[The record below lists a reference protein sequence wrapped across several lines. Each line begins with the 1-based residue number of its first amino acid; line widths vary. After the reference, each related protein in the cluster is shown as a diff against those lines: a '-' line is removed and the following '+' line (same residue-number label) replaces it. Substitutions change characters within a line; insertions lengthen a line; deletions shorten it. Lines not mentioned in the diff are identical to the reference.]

1 MQYTKL
7 GRSGCRVSRLCLGTM
22 HFGWLTDQEESF
34 RMMDRAL
41 ELGYNFFDTA
51 NVYGGPDNKGATEAV
66 VGRWL
71 GQAGSRR
78 ERIVLA
84 TKFYGSMG
92 SDPNQ
97 QPGVSAYK
105 IKREVDDSLRR
116 LQTDHIDLY
125 QMHHIDRTVHWEEI
139 WGAYEDL
146 IRAGKVIYAGSSNF
160 AGWDIAHAQGF
171 ARQRGFLGLVSEQHK
186 YSLICRSP
194 ELEVLPCCE
203 ALGVA
208 VIPWSP
214 IGGSK
219 LGGHALD
226 AAEGSRS
233 FVEKDDIKTYR
244 SQIESYYALCRKIA
258 QPPAV
263 VALAWVLRHPAVTA
277 PIIGPRTMDH
287 LESAVKALKLKLDEK
302 TVAQLE
308 QIFPGPGGTAPQA
321 YAW

>member
-1 MQYTKL
+1 M
-7 GRSGCRVSRLCLGTM
+7 
-22 HFGWLTDQEESF
+22 
-34 RMMDRAL
+34 
-41 ELGYNFFDTA
+41 
-51 NVYGGPDNKGATEAV
+51 
-66 VGRWL
+66 
-71 GQAGSRR
+71 
-78 ERIVLA
+78 
-84 TKFYGSMG
+84 
-92 SDPNQ
+92 
-97 QPGVSAYK
+97 
-105 IKREVDDSLRR
+105 
-116 LQTDHIDLY
+116 
-125 QMHHIDRTVHWEEI
+125 
-139 WGAYEDL
+139 
-146 IRAGKVIYAGSSNF
+146 
-160 AGWDIAHAQGF
+160 
-171 ARQRGFLGLVSEQHK
+171 
-186 YSLICRSP
+186 
-194 ELEVLPCCE
+194 
-203 ALGVA
+203 A

-308 QIFPGPGGTAPQA
+308 QIFPGPGGTAPQS